1 MSNPHDEIDSWLE
14 REVTPLMPPPGSLD
28 RIRHRA
34 RRRKQTQAI
43 IAAAGCAV
51 VIAGAAVAP
60 QLASSLNQH
69 HGQSPSQA
77 AAAQTAPTARSSSST
92 GTPPAQASSAS
103 SLPSISTP
111 ARTRLSTTSSGAPVP
126 ADFRPSSVTFT
137 GTGSGS
143 VVGAV
148 IGQAGDASHRCATI
162 YCTSLAGTSTYGTSW
177 YGVSA
182 PLTGAP
188 DGSTGV
194 GQLRFVNLSDG
205 WAYGPALWETSQ
217 GGWPWQQEDT
227 YGLRVTDLEAAGQR
241 AFAVLADCSG
251 GGTDYAS
258 DCTSFSLWTSV
269 AGSTSWA
276 TVAVPQEFLQMKT
289 ATPSAATLVISGGK
303 TGYLLAPSG
312 AVASGPVAG
321 GSWTL
326 AGQAPCKPGAAQA
339 DGQPA
344 GAQLAAG
351 PSLVLACDADGKSAI
366 YTSSDGA
373 SWTRTGI
380 VRTSGTAT
388 SVASAAAGQ
397 IVLATTGG
405 IYYSNDSGAS
415 WHAASVAAA
424 VPGGFSYVGMTNA
437 TQGVAVPVNFELGE
451 VLVTSDGGKTWT
463 PSPIKS

>member
-51 VIAGAAVAP
+51 VIAGAAVVP
-60 QLASSLNQH
+60 HLTGSLNQRP
-69 HGQSPSQA
+69 GQSPSQA
-77 AAAQTAPTARSSSST
+77 QAAQTAPSARSSSS
-92 GTPPAQASSAS
+92 GTPSGQASSTGA
-103 SLPSISTP
+103 LPSISAP
-111 ARTRLSTTSSGAPVP
+111 ARTRLSTTSSGAPPP
-126 ADFRPSSVTFT
+126 ADFRPTSVTFT

-148 IGQAGDASHRCATI
+148 IGQAGDASHPCATI

-182 PLTGAP
+182 PLAGGP
-188 DGSTGV
+188 DGGTGV
-194 GQLRFVNLSDG
+194 SQLRFVNLSDG

-241 AFAVLADCSG
+241 AFAVFADCSG
-251 GGTDYAS
+251 SGGDYATN
-258 DCTSFSLWTSV
+258 CTSFSLYSTV
-269 AGSTSWA
+269 AGSTTWGV
-276 TVAVPQEFLQMKT
+276 VAVPYEFLQMKT
-289 ATPSAATLVISGGK
+289 SVPGAATVVISGGK
-303 TGYLLAPSG
+303 TAYLLAPSG

-351 PSLVLACDADGKSAI
+351 PSLVLACDAGGTSAI

-373 SWTRTGI
+373 SWTRTGVVQI
-380 VRTSGTAT
+380 SGMAT

-415 WHAASVAAA
+415 WHAASVAPA

-437 TQGVAVPVNFELGE
+437 TQGVAVPVDFELGE
-451 VLVTSDGGKTWT
+451 VLITSDGGKTWT
-463 PSPIKS
+463 ASSIKS